1 MGSRTPLALI
11 EAISS
16 SMFPSSLR
24 AWWGLGSIL
33 PKGTI
38 RMRGPE
44 TRDDIRSTKWSSC
57 RMGMLAGGPDL
68 LFFATL
74 DDLLSVSRVLEGPG
88 CRGCG
93 GWGWPPFWPWRSFP
107 TGRQSLRGR
116 DKRLGWESGYG
127 WRQRGS

>member
-57 RMGMLAGGPDL
+57 RMVMLAGSPDL

-74 DDLLSVSRVLEGPG
+74 DDLLSDFLVLDGPDG
-88 CRGCG
+88 MGGGSEYGFLIGGAFLRAAALGDKGPTNRGG
-93 GWGWPPFWPWRSFP
+93 
-107 TGRQSLRGR
+107 
-116 DKRLGWESGYG
+116 DD
-127 WRQRGS
+127 